1 MNESGRESA
10 VRRTAWV
17 GLSANLAL
25 AALKLAGGVIGH
37 SKAVVADAVHSI
49 SDMSTDVAVLVG
61 SRLWS
66 QPSDGDHPYGHGRI
80 ETVVTVFIG
89 LLLAGVA
96 LGIGYDA
103 VASIH
108 ERHGDTPGATAL
120 VAALASVAAKEGLY
134 RWTVVIGRR
143 VRSSAVM
150 ANAWHHRS
158 DALSSI
164 PAVLAVGAAMLVPSW
179 QFIDHIGAIVVCLI
193 ILRAAYG
200 IVRPAVGQLID
211 TSVPAFERAA
221 MLQTVQECQGVARA
235 HDLRSRHVGVD
246 VALDLHVE
254 VDPDL
259 TVAEGH
265 DIAVAV
271 RRRLLVAFP
280 DVVDVVVHVDPLGY
294 HDAEDQVLN
303 ASVPSDRVGRDGA
316 RTPRDRE
323 GGRDVEE

>member
-1 MNESGRESA
+1 MAHPGRESA

-17 GLSANLAL
+17 GLGTNLAL
-25 AALKLAGGVIGH
+25 AALKLAGGIVGH

-49 SDMSTDVAVLVG
+49 SDMSTDVAILVG
-61 SRLWS
+61 SKLWS
-66 QPSDGDHPYGHGRI
+66 RPSDGDHPYGHGRI

-89 LLLAGVA
+89 LLLALVA
-96 LGIGYDA
+96 VGIGYDA

-108 ERHGDTPGATAL
+108 ERHGGTPGAAAL
-120 VAALASVAAKEGLY
+120 VAALVSIVTKEALY
-134 RWTVVIGRR
+134 RWTVGIGRGI
-143 VRSSAVM
+143 RSSAVL

-164 PAVLAVGAAMLVPSW
+164 PTVLAVGVAMLAPAW

-211 TSVPAFERAA
+211 TSIPGSERDA
-221 MLQTVQECQGVARA
+221 MLRAVQECAGVARA
-235 HDLRSRHVGVD
+235 HDLRSRHVGVG

-280 DVVDVVVHVDPLGY
+280 DVVDVVVHIDPLGY
-294 HDAEDQVLN
+294 HDAEDQLLN
-303 ASVPSDRVGRDGA
+303 ASVPSCTVGEGGEA
-316 RTPRDRE
+316 KPQDRE